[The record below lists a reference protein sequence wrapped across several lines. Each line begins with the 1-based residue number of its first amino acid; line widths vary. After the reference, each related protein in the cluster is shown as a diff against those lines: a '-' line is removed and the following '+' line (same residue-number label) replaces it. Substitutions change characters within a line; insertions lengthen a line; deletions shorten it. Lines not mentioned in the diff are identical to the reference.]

1 MTTFDIKFHPLR
13 GSAYAR
19 RHRDR
24 EIEVESDD
32 RDRIREKDELEELRL
47 QVNRVP

>member
-1 MTTFDIKFHPLR
+1 MCCGLHSLR

-24 EIEVESDD
+24 EIELESDE
-32 RDRIREKDELEELRL
+32 RDRMREKDELEELRL
-47 QVNRVP
+47 QVNKYL